1 MIKFFQVIFF
11 IICLHKL
18 IQSQSEIVQF
28 DHFNLDDGLSQ
39 YTVYCIVQDN
49 KGFLWF
55 GTADG
60 LNRYDG
66 YKFKIFR
73 NDPIDSSSLSA
84 NRIYSL
90 YEDSKQN
97 LWIGTYGGGLN
108 KFNRET
114 ETFLNYQN
122 TPGDNKSLS
131 DNEVLT
137 IYEDRSQTLWIGTEG
152 GGLNKFLREEDHFK
166 HYKNIPS
173 DQNSLSDDI
182 VQVIFG
188 DHSGVLWIG
197 TRHGGLNKFAS
208 QKEQFNRYIH
218 NPLDQSSISNDEVR
232 SIYKDS
238 NGNLWIGTGNGGLNK
253 FDTSDETFTRYKV
266 NPSDPKSINSNRI
279 FSIVEDKMGSLW
291 IGTMGGGLNKYIEES
306 DNFISYTTNPYVS
319 TSLSNDGIFSLFED
333 NTGVLWIG
341 TYGGGINKLDSRKQQ
356 FALYRNDPNNPNS
369 LGNNKVFSILEDHSG
384 NIWIGTSGGLNKY
397 DRAAKRFTVY
407 KSRPN
412 DSGSLSNDEV
422 LSICEDKSGQL
433 WIGTYWAGLNL
444 FNRERNIFIN
454 YKHDPSDPY
463 SISENKIFTV
473 YEDSDGFLWIGTDGG
488 GLNKFDKDKK
498 QFIHYKYDPNDITSL
513 SANRIFS
520 ICEDNSG
527 DLWVGTDRG
536 GLNKFNKKTKKFKSY
551 KNDPTSPSSISSDG
565 VFSIYESKLGDL
577 WIGTYGGGLNKFI
590 RDEEKF
596 ERFTIKD
603 GLPSNVVYGILE
615 DESGNLW
622 LSTNFGLSKFNPQ
635 SNSFKNYNVTD
646 GLQSNEFNQGA
657 FFKGKTGEM
666 FFGGTNGFN
675 IFHPDSIK
683 ENPYLPKIVITEF
696 QLLHK
701 PVPIGYDSLF
711 GRTILHKSILETEQ
725 IELNYDDN
733 VISFEFS
740 ALDFWNPQKN
750 QYAYIMEG
758 FDEEWT
764 HTDAKIRLVTYTN
777 LDPGKYVFRVKGS
790 NNDGIWNEAGT
801 AIKIII
807 NPPWWAT
814 WWAYT
819 IYGIMIISLFVI
831 LRQYDLRRQ
840 KLKQQ
845 LELEREHAVKL
856 EEIDQMKSRFFTN
869 ISHEFR
875 TPLTL
880 ILGPAEKIISETID
894 NNAGKQAGLIKRNA
908 NLLLDLI
915 NQLLDLSKIE
925 AGKLKLEA
933 SLSNLS
939 SFVKGIT
946 KSFDSLAEGKDI
958 ALKIHIEKQ
967 NIVAYFDKEKMQK
980 IITNL
985 LSNAFKFTMKGG
997 EVEVKLFETARNSV
1011 MLSVRDTGVG
1021 ISDKDLP
1028 KIFDRFYQSDSSSTR
1043 ESGGTGIGLALTKEL
1058 VELHDGKISIDSK
1071 EGEWT
1076 EVIVELPFGMDHPEA
1091 NQIVKLDE
1099 ENLIEKEIFI
1109 RDSFSGTSEIEDHE
1123 LISAD
1128 KNILLI
1134 VEDNYDVREFIRDS
1148 ISKDFNIVEAIN
1160 GEQGLRKAEKYIP
1173 DLIISDVMM
1182 PKMDGYEMMRRV
1194 KQDEKTSHIPV
1205 ILLTA
1210 KSDRD
1215 SKLEGLG
1222 LGADDYLTK
1231 PFDIKELMARIKNLI
1246 ETRILLQQK
1255 FSGGSFV
1262 QKIKDK
1268 PGLNPLDEKFIN
1280 KILDVIDVH
1289 LSEEEFSIE
1298 EISEEVGMSRAQ
1310 IYRKMKAL
1318 TGKSPSLFLRSF
1330 RLNKAKE
1337 MIQSK
1342 ELSISE
1348 ISYKVGFASP
1358 AYFSRCFKDEFG
1370 YPPSGLN
1377 Y

>member
-1 MIKFFQVIFF
+1 MIKFSQVIFC

-18 IQSQSEIVQF
+18 IPAQSEIIQF

-39 YTVYCIVQDN
+39 YTVYCIIQDS

-73 NDPIDSSSLSA
+73 NDPVDSTSLSA

-90 YEDSKQN
+90 YEDSYQN

-114 ETFLNYQN
+114 ESFLHYKNI
-122 TPGDNKSLS
+122 PGDDASLS
-131 DNEVLT
+131 DDEVLS
-137 IYEDRSQTLWIGTEG
+137 IYEDNSQTLWIGTEG
-152 GGLNKFLREEDHFK
+152 GGLNKFLREENHFK
-166 HYKNIPS
+166 HYKNNPA
-173 DQNSLSDDI
+173 DQHSLSDDI
-182 VQVIFG
+182 VQVMYG
-188 DHSGVLWIG
+188 DRSGVLWIG
-197 TRHGGLNKFAS
+197 TRNGGLNKFDI
-208 QKEQFNRYIH
+208 QKERFVRYLN
-218 NPLDQSSISNDEVR
+218 NPLDQFSLSNHEVR
-232 SIYKDS
+232 SIYEDS
-238 NGNLWIGTGNGGLNK
+238 DGNLWIGTGNGGLNK
-253 FDTSDETFTRYKV
+253 FDTSDETFIHYTT
-266 NPSDPKSINSNRI
+266 NPSNPKSISSNRI

-291 IGTMGGGLNKYIEES
+291 IGTMGGGLNKYIGEN
-306 DNFISYTTNPYVS
+306 DNFISYTTNPHVS

-333 NTGVLWIG
+333 DTGVLWIG
-341 TYGGGINKLDSRKQQ
+341 TYGGGVNKLDRRKEQ
-356 FALYRNDPNNPNS
+356 FAPYRNDPNNPNS
-369 LGNNKVFSILEDHSG
+369 LSDNKVFSILEDHNR
-384 NIWIGTSGGLNKY
+384 NIWIGTSSGLNKY
-397 DRAAKRFTVY
+397 DRATKRFTVY

-412 DSGSLSNDEV
+412 DPGSLSNDEV
-422 LSICEDKSGQL
+422 LSIREDKSGRL

-444 FNRERNIFIN
+444 FDRKRNRFTS
-454 YKHDPSDPY
+454 YKHDPNDPY

-473 YEDSDGFLWIGTDGG
+473 YEDGFGYLWIGTDGG
-488 GLNKFDKDKK
+488 GLNRFDKDKK
-498 QFIHYKYDPNDITSL
+498 QFAHYKYDPNDITSI

-520 ICEDNSG
+520 ICEDKSG

-536 GLNKFNKKTKKFKSY
+536 GLNKFNKLTNNFKNY
-551 KNDPTSPSSISSDG
+551 KNDPNNPSSISSDG
-565 VFSIYESKLGDL
+565 VFSIYESKSGDL

-615 DESGNLW
+615 DDSGNLW
-622 LSTNFGLSKFNPQ
+622 LSTNFGLSEFNPQ

-657 FFKGKTGEM
+657 FFKGNSGEM

-675 IFHPDSIK
+675 IFHPDSIRD
-683 ENPYLPKIVITEF
+683 NPYLPKIAITEF

-701 PVPIGYDSLF
+701 PVSIGYDSLF
-711 GRTILHKSILETEQ
+711 GRTILHKSISETEQ

-733 VISFEFS
+733 VISFEFA

-764 HTDAKIRLVTYTN
+764 HTNASIRLVTYTN
-777 LDPGKYVFRVKGS
+777 LDPGEYFFKVKGS
-790 NNDGIWNEAGT
+790 NNDGIWNEAG
-801 AIKIII
+801 ISLKIII
-807 NPPWWAT
+807 HPPWWAT
-814 WWAYT
+814 WWAYS
-819 IYGIMIISLFVI
+819 IYGVLIVLLIFV

-845 LELEREHAVKL
+845 LELEREHADKL

-880 ILGPAEKIISETID
+880 ILGPAEKIISESID
-894 NNAGKQAGLIKRNA
+894 VNAGKQAGLIKRNA
-908 NLLLDLI
+908 NRLLDLI

-939 SFVKGIT
+939 SFVKGI
-946 KSFDSLAEGKDI
+946 AEAFESIAERKDI
-958 ALKIHIEKQ
+958 TLRIHIEKQ
-967 NIVAYFDKEKMQK
+967 FIGAYFDKDKMQK

-985 LSNAFKFTMKGG
+985 LSNSFKFTKEGG
-997 EVEVKLFETARNSV
+997 QVEIKLFETERNSAII
-1011 MLSVRDTGVG
+1011 SVRDTGVG
-1021 ISDKDLP
+1021 IGDKDLP

-1058 VELHDGKISIDSK
+1058 VELHNGKITIDSK

-1076 EVIVELPFGMDHPEA
+1076 EVTVELPLGMEHLEV
-1091 NQIVKLDE
+1091 NQIVKLEGED
-1099 ENLIEKEIFI
+1099 LIEKEIFI
-1109 RDSFSGTSEIEDHE
+1109 RDYIPDTAEIEDSE
-1123 LISAD
+1123 IIKID
-1128 KNILLI
+1128 KNIVLI

-1148 ISKDFNIVEAIN
+1148 IGSEFSVVEAMN

-1182 PKMDGYEMMRRV
+1182 PKMDGYELVRRI

-1222 LGADDYLTK
+1222 LGVDDYLTK
-1231 PFDIKELMARIKNLI
+1231 PFDTKELMARIKNLI

-1268 PGLNPLDEKFIN
+1268 PGLHPLDEKFMN
-1280 KILDVIDVH
+1280 KILNVIEIH

-1298 EISEEVGMSRAQ
+1298 EISGEVGMSRAQ
-1310 IYRKMKAL
+1310 IYRKLKAL
-1318 TGKSPSLFLRSF
+1318 TGKSPSLFLRTI

-1377 Y
+1377 N